1 MCNIYKNN
9 LIVLSKIT
17 ENNDLY
23 YVDNSL
29 HIDDRYLTSVR
40 SGKNINKIN
49 NIISNSFLKM
59 CNNHIIFNKID
70 ETNNSE
76 EITEGAIDNY
86 DDTYTLLVDSLNG
99 FKNYITNLKNNSLL
113 NDEKSTNLLENSYS
127 KLDEITKSI
136 DTIKETYTNKFLIEE
151 EDDEEKKNC
160 LTNNY
165 FTSLYNSTIYNDATE
180 FIEEDNQED
189 EEDSYIGGL
198 FTIIGRKLG
207 NFLLIVVNHIRLII
221 PF

>member
-9 LIVLSKIT
+9 LIVLSKIND
-17 ENNDLY
+17 NNDLY

-29 HIDDRYLTSVR
+29 YIDDRYLTSMR

-59 CNNHIIFNKID
+59 CNNHIIFDKIN
-70 ETNNSE
+70 ETQNREENNE
-76 EITEGAIDNY
+76 QNIDNY
-86 DDTYTLLVDSLNG
+86 DDNYTLLVDSLNG

-113 NDEKSTNLLENSYS
+113 NDEKLTNLLENSYS
-127 KLDEITKSI
+127 KLDEIMKNI
-136 DTIKETYTNKFLIEE
+136 DSIKETYTNKFLSDE
-151 EDDEEKKNC
+151 DEEKENC
-160 LTNNY
+160 LANNY
-165 FTSLYNSTIYNDATE
+165 FTSLYNSAIYNDKPE
-180 FIEEDNQED
+180 FFEEDYQED
-189 EEDSYIGGL
+189 NEDSYIGGL

-207 NFLLIVVNHIRLII
+207 NFLFTMINHIRLII